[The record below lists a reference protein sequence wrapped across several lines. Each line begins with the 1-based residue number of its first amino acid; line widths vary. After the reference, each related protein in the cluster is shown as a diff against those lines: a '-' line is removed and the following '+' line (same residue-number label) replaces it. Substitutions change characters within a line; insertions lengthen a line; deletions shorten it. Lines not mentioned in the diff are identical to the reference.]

1 MGKTV
6 CFFGHRQTPQDV
18 KPVLHDT
25 LIDLIENQGADTFYV
40 GNQGKFDSMVH
51 SELKELSKAYPHI
64 RYSVVLAYLPK
75 KRDFDL
81 TDFSDTVYP
90 DGLETVP
97 LRFAIDKRNRL
108 MLDWSDV
115 VVIYVCTPL
124 GGAAKFKELAENK
137 GKRVINLSRQ

>member
-1 MGKTV
+1 MPSKT
-6 CFFGHRQTPQDV
+6 CTFFGHRDTPDSIR
-18 KPVLHDT
+18 PVLHNT
-25 LIDLIENQGADTFYV
+25 LINLIEMQGIDTFFV
-40 GNQGKFDSMVH
+40 GNQGKFDSMVY

-97 LRFAIDKRNRL
+97 PRFAIDKRNRL
-108 MLDWSDV
+108 MIDWSDTV
-115 VVIYVCTPL
+115 VTYVCTSI
-124 GGAAKFKELAENK
+124 GGAAKFKDLAE
-137 GKRVINLSRQ
+137 KRGNG

>member
-40 GNQGKFDSMVH
+40 GNQGGFDSMVY
-51 SELKELSKAYPHI
+51 SELKKLKKLYPHI
-64 RYSVVLAYLPK
+64 DYSVVLAYLPK
-75 KRDFDL
+75 KKDFDL

-90 DGLETVP
+90 DGLESAP
-97 LRFAIDKRNRL
+97 PRFAIDKRNRF
-108 MLDWSDV
+108 MIDWSDTV
-115 VVIYVCTPL
+115 VTYVCTSI
-124 GGAAKFKELAENK
+124 GGAAKFKDLAEKK
-137 GKRVINLSRQ
+137 GKRVINLSCN